1 MKLNSPRKDPYSG
14 LSRAEDR
21 LRKQG
26 YVKEFTVM
34 DEDEV
39 QTDDGKAFKPEDLR
53 IDHIVRI
60 KENKVFLGDE
70 NKVPEAKALYAL
82 QAQDGASGIITESID
97 REEREIIEAFLRQVD
112 RHDDLQE
119 SYTS

>member
-82 QAQDGASGIITESID
+82 QAQDGTSGIITESID